1 MPAISAEV
9 TTGALQAF
17 ADAWNRH
24 DADALMSFMTDDCVF
39 EASAGTR
46 SVASDMLAMSP
57 YEPALQK
64 FGQPSP
70 TPLE

>member
-24 DADALMSFMTDDCVF
+24 DADALMSEDDVLRAF
-39 EASAGTR
+39 SRLAYAGTVTSR
-46 SVASDMLAMSP
+46 
-57 YEPALQK
+57 
-64 FGQPSP
+64 GQ
-70 TPLE
+70 